1 MEMRNVVKIVAI
13 FAFLGS
19 RGAIAQM
26 VEPARSS
33 VGSSPTVAGP
43 FSLVQNTRPVDEA
56 PVGYRQLHAREVTS
70 PSPSEFDR
78 LTREDAAIDRKLVIC
93 RGC

>member
-1 MEMRNVVKIVAI
+1 MRNVVKIVAI

-19 RGAIAQM
+19 RGALAQT

-33 VGSSPTVAGP
+33 VGSSATAAGP
-43 FSLVQNTRPVDEA
+43 FSLAQNTRPVDEA